1 MGTMCTVTENNRLL
15 SDFIGWKLDEEF
27 ESYMV
32 PINFIVNGD
41 FKEWAPTKHVDD
53 IGYYILTDSQM
64 EFHRDWNWLMEVVE
78 RIESLGVNF
87 WTVKNKVKLTI
98 VGELAKKLN
107 DSLYDTEFEGYDFE
121 YYIEGTKIEAVYQ
134 AVVEFIKWYNN

>member
-53 IGYYILTDSQM
+53 IEYYILTDSQM
-64 EFHRDWNWLMEVVE
+64 EFHRDWNWLMEVVD
-78 RIESLGVNF
+78 RINNTGRFEVVIQKGFCYVSDESNE
-87 WTVKNKVKLTI
+87 LT
-98 VGELAKKLN
+98 LSCPASNTL
-107 DSLYDTEFEGYDFE
+107 
-121 YYIEGTKIEAVYQ
+121 EAVYQ
-134 AVVEFIKWYNN
+134 AVVEFIKWYN